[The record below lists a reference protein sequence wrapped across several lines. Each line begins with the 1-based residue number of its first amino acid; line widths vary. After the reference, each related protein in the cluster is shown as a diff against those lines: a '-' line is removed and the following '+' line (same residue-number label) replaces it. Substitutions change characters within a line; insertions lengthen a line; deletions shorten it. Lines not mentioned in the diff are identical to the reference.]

1 MVRMIDGL
9 DQFVALDMPFLPE
22 ERRERVENL
31 RDLMSKAD
39 VTVSEK
45 FRLLMEAY
53 QIENAY
59 GRSIE
64 AYTGDLELD
73 GTKRTVDFLQVGRVA
88 LLYQT
93 SDRSETG
100 FWDRDANTWQQLDDS
115 YRTPVANAIKVA
127 RKQKAPDLLQIP
139 VPAAVEAQ

>member
-1 MVRMIDGL
+1 
-9 DQFVALDMPFLPE
+9 
-22 ERRERVENL
+22 
-31 RDLMSKAD
+31 
-39 VTVSEK
+39 
-45 FRLLMEAY
+45 MEAY

-127 RKQKAPDLLQIP
+127 RKQTAPDLLQIP
-139 VPAAVEAQ
+139 VPAAVEAR